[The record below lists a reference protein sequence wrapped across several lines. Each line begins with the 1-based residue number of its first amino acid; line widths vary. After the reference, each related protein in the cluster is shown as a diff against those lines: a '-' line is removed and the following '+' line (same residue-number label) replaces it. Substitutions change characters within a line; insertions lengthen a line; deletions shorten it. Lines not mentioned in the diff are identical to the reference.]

1 MTRPPDAAS
10 GRRRLSPEE
19 ARSNILAAAAG
30 LVSRRGLDGL
40 RIRDVAKACGINH
53 ATLLHHIAG
62 REALLVALAQEVV
75 GSLAH
80 LTRGAAQAPPRNRV
94 EARAAVMDHLELVIA
109 RMSDHPGQFEL
120 LTEVFARASRDPAA
134 GALAAAAERE
144 WIAHL
149 RDLLAP
155 FASAHDPEHIG
166 RIAAAITLLVRGHGL
181 SPSAATDTLRASVK
195 ALLRSLDRG

>member
-1 MTRPPDAAS
+1 MPPPADPS
-10 GRRRLSPEE
+10 PGRRRLSPEE
-19 ARSNILAAAAG
+19 ARSKILAAAAG

-40 RIRDVAKACGINH
+40 RIRDVAEACGINH
-53 ATLLHHIAG
+53 ATLLHHIPG

-75 GSLAH
+75 GSLAQ
-80 LTRGAAQAPPRNRV
+80 LTRGAAQTPPRTRV
-94 EARAAVMDHLELVIA
+94 EARAAVMDHLEEVIA

-149 RDLLAP
+149 QDVLAP
-155 FASAHDPEHIG
+155 FASAHGPEHIG

-181 SPSAATDTLRASVK
+181 SPSAATDTLRAGVE
-195 ALLRSLDRG
+195 ALLGSLDLD